1 MAGLSLASSQTIA
14 GMLTVARR
22 PLHHNHDMTP
32 IRVLIIAADPLA
44 RAGLSALMAGQPS
57 VEVVGLA
64 APTDDLVQ
72 QTRSHRP
79 DAVLW
84 DLGWSPTEALES
96 LADIAP
102 RLPPILALAPV
113 EETAWLWNSGV
124 RGLLPRVGD
133 ATALPVALAAVAHG
147 LLVLDPQVVEGLSRR
162 APPDAIEAP
171 VEPLTARE
179 LEVLRGLGDG
189 LANKEI
195 ARRLAISEHT
205 VKFHVNAV
213 LGKLGAQSR
222 TEAVVRATRAG
233 LIFL

>member
-1 MAGLSLASSQTIA
+1 
-14 GMLTVARR
+14 
-22 PLHHNHDMTP
+22 MTP

-44 RAGLSALMAGQPS
+44 RAGLSALVASQPS
-57 VEVVGLA
+57 IEVVGQA
-64 APTDDLVQ
+64 APMDDLVQ
-72 QTRSHRP
+72 QTRSYRP
-79 DAVLW
+79 DVVLW
-84 DLGWSPTEALES
+84 DLGWSPAEALEL
-96 LADIAP
+96 LADVAP

-113 EETAWLWNSGV
+113 DETAWLWNSGV
-124 RGLLPRVGD
+124 RGLLPRAGD
-133 ATALPVALAAVAHG
+133 AASLPVALAAVAQG
-147 LLVLDPQVVEGLSRR
+147 LLVLDPQLVGGFPRS

-179 LEVLRGLGDG
+179 VEVLRGLADG

-213 LGKLGAQSR
+213 MGKLGAQSR

>member
-1 MAGLSLASSQTIA
+1 
-14 GMLTVARR
+14 
-22 PLHHNHDMTP
+22 MTP

-44 RAGLSALMAGQPS
+44 RAGLSALVASQPS
-57 VEVVGLA
+57 IEVVGQA
-64 APTDDLVQ
+64 APMDDLVQ
-72 QTRSHRP
+72 QTRSYRP
-79 DAVLW
+79 DVVLW
-84 DLGWSPTEALES
+84 DLGWSPAEALEL
-96 LADIAP
+96 LADVAP

-113 EETAWLWNSGV
+113 DETAWLWNSGV
-124 RGLLPRVGD
+124 RGLLPRAGD
-133 ATALPVALAAVAHG
+133 AASLPVALAAVAQG
-147 LLVLDPQVVEGLSRR
+147 LLVLDPQLVGGFPRS

-179 LEVLRGLGDG
+179 LEVLRGLADG

-213 LGKLGAQSR
+213 MGKLGAQSR